1 MDLTRNHTR
10 YWRRARKVSLERAD
24 QIWLVALPLITLS
37 TQDMIEVLIDRTGA
51 DAPGT
56 NPGTDIAPDPN
67 TGGTNPILVDPAIVA
82 ECVINTVECSH

>member
-1 MDLTRNHTR
+1 
-10 YWRRARKVSLERAD
+10 
-24 QIWLVALPLITLS
+24 
-37 TQDMIEVLIDRTGA
+37 MIEVLIDRTGA